1 MSLESSAIFERNVAA
16 LALRDT
22 QLAADIRSSA
32 PNPALVFL
40 TARDGSTVPAVQLPD
55 RTAALHS
62 LYSPAQAARA
72 LLASARGAGCVVFLG
87 LGAGFQIDAFLEDPE
102 TCSVLVIEK
111 DAGTLRALLERV
123 RCATLLTD
131 PRVRVTVGL
140 EGIRSGLF
148 AAWQPALI
156 GGLRTVPLGPWCEF
170 ERPFFQ
176 AAAAEL
182 EGAVAAVRADYSV
195 QAHFGKRWFANMLLN
210 MEAAE
215 RSGSGEIQG
224 SRARVTAAG
233 PSLDMQLSRLR
244 GARGEG
250 FLLACDT
257 SLPALLTARILPDA
271 VLSID
276 CQNHGYHHFFQDLPP
291 KTRLFLDLASPPLLA
306 RRTGRPTFVASD
318 HPFVSYLNAR
328 WKEFPRIDMS
338 GGNVTHAAVSLA
350 RSLGARAITLYGA
363 DFSYVG
369 GKPYCRGTYLYDIF
383 HSLQNRVAPAESRF
397 FSFLFRSPDTAKERV
412 GESIRYTTGVLLDYR
427 ARLLGLM
434 ERLDAE
440 VIPVE
445 GGGLSLEKART
456 AEGTTGGTTGIATKE
471 GLWKS
476 DHARC
481 SWREFLASYAR
492 DLAALPA
499 LGRAPGLSF
508 HCLPGPQRELWATLL
523 PVAARVLLEPADSQH
538 SVPAIEMARTWALS
552 RVRRVLRVKDA
563 GVSHE

>member
-1 MSLESSAIFERNVAA
+1 MSSESSGVFERNVAA
-16 LALRDT
+16 LARRDAP
-22 QLAADIRSSA
+22 LAADIRSSA
-32 PNPALVFL
+32 PNPALIFL
-40 TARDGSTVPAVQLPD
+40 TARDGSTVPAVRLRD

-62 LYSPAQAARA
+62 LYNPAQAARA
-72 LLASARGAGCVVFLG
+72 LLASSKGAGCVVFFG
-87 LGAGFQIDAFLEDPE
+87 LGGGFHIDAFLENPE
-102 TCSVLVIEK
+102 ICSVLVIEK

-123 RCATLLTD
+123 RCATLLKD

-156 GGLRTVPLGPWCEF
+156 GGLHSVPLGPWCEF
-170 ERPFFQ
+170 ERPFFES
-176 AAAAEL
+176 AAAEL

-195 QAHFGKRWFANMLLN
+195 QAHFGKRWFTNMLLN

-215 RSGSGEIQG
+215 GSGTGELQG
-224 SRARVTAAG
+224 SSARVTAAG
-233 PSLDMQLSRLR
+233 PSLDAQLRRLR
-244 GARGEG
+244 DARGEG

-276 CQNHGYHHFFQDLPP
+276 CQNHGYHHFFQGLPRQ
-291 KTRLFLDLASPPLLA
+291 TRLFLDLASPPLLA
-306 RRTGRPTFVASD
+306 RKTDRPTFVASN

-363 DFSYVG
+363 DFSYIG

-383 HSLQNRVAPAESRF
+383 HSLQNRLAPAESRF
-397 FSFLFRSPDTAKERV
+397 FSFLFRSPDTAKEQV

-427 ARLLGLM
+427 TRLLGLM

-440 VIPVE
+440 VIAVE
-445 GGGLSLEKART
+445 GGGLSLEKARM
-456 AEGTTGGTTGIATKE
+456 AGGAPGAASGE
-471 GLWKS
+471 ELWKS
-476 DHARC
+476 GRARC
-481 SWREFLASYAR
+481 SWRDFLGAYAR

-499 LGRAPGLSF
+499 LGRFPGRSF
-508 HCLPGPQRELWATLL
+508 HDLEAPQRELWATLL
-523 PVAARVLLEPADSQH
+523 PVAARVLMECADSGH
-538 SVPAIEMARTWALS
+538 SVPALEMARTWALS
-552 RVRRVLRVKDA
+552 RVTRVLTGRVSPHH
-563 GVSHE
+563 G